1 MSFTVSITVACV
13 ICARYETCRFTCPV
27 HVLWPYFEKLPVGTH
42 PFEGITPA
50 KALCTLRML
59 LERLGVKGARAHRC
73 HDIRRG
79 HANDM
84 LQRGRSLYEI
94 LMAGEWRSPA
104 FLSYLDL
111 IELEMGA
118 VIEAHADESSSE
130 DEDLDA

>member
-1 MSFTVSITVACV
+1 MLLLA
-13 ICARYETCRFTCPV
+13 CARCETCRFTCPV
-27 HVLWPYFEKLPVGTH
+27 HVLWPYFEKFPVGTK
-42 PFEGITPA
+42 PFQDITLA
-50 KALCTLRML
+50 KSLKTLRML
-59 LERLGVKGARAHRC
+59 LGRLCVNDAFAYRC

-84 LQRGRSLYEI
+84 LQRGRSRYEM

-104 FLSYLDL
+104 FLTYLDM

-118 VIEAHADESSSE
+118 VIEAHADESSSG